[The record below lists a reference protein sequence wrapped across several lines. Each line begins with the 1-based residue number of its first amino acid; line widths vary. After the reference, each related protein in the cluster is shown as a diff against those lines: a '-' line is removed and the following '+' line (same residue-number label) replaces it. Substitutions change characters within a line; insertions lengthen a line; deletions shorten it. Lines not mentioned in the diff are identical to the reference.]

1 MKDVRI
7 VVAADNKAGP
17 ALEQAARQMHG
28 LDAATAKAGG
38 GLRALGASAGTLI
51 SGGIAALGASLAA
64 GLVLAVKDAAEAEAG
79 LRKVSD
85 VIAATG
91 GAAGLTTKDIAAMSS
106 ELQRTTTFAD
116 DAINE
121 MSATLL
127 TFRNVSGDTFRAATK
142 AALDMSTVLGTEPQK
157 AAIQLGKAL
166 NDPISGMTAL
176 NRIGVQ
182 FSAAQ
187 KDVIRQMVETGNVA
201 GAQKIIIQELA
212 DKFGGAAEGAAKT
225 FGGRLVVAKN
235 QLGELSEA
243 VGGAIT
249 SSGAFNV
256 VLDMVGG
263 TLAGATTWVE
273 EHKRE
278 LQTLVKN
285 GVLYAVDA
293 FRVLSAA
300 IGVVEG
306 AFRTSIGVNKMVVGG
321 LQMLGGIAM
330 QVGSAL
336 VGAFTGALEPL
347 KWLAR
352 GLDVV
357 GSGISRIP
365 GMPAWQSLE
374 SKIAGLQA
382 GSRNLAKSGDSI
394 GKSWYAAGAKTVESG
409 ARMIGSVGEVVER
422 YRAFDATL
430 VSARAAIGKADL
442 AIDNTVSTT
451 KKAAGAFVDA
461 DGRLR
466 GLNESAKAGA
476 KAQAA
481 HAEAAKKS
489 AGAVQE
495 LAAASN
501 EAGADTA
508 LSDLLRERTDLFG
521 TFAEASREASTTI
534 SDAIGAIGDAF
545 ETATGRSIKGIGSL
559 QKAVE
564 LFAGGK
570 AGDGLAGALNIA
582 AFVGSN
588 IGGKAG
594 SFVTGAASAALAGLQ
609 TGGPVG
615 AAIGGVI
622 GGVMSLFGGDDKA
635 KAERAG
641 ARSQAYDTMLQSALS
656 GGGYSRRLLASAGW
670 TFGAVSE
677 YRMPEAIAGKAAGSR
692 LLADRGTEGTR
703 ALAEFVS
710 VMDAAAQ
717 SVRRFASTDIAA
729 GLEDIAAKYE
739 YTIATA
745 GRLAEV
751 EAARIAD
758 LIDYVTGIN
767 ASSVLDMIRSSVES
781 FDGYAS
787 AGAAFAAK
795 LTDAVRQ
802 SIMTMAISDLVNTT
816 LMPMLQPALSEI
828 TAKLLGG
835 SLAAGDMAGL
845 IGQAQAAAEA
855 IAPLI
860 DALYGAFAAGGVVAG
875 GEAVSAAGDLAAS
888 ASALTGTVA
897 DVETATAALASTGS
911 DMAATA
917 SRLADA
923 AVNVAAT
930 TDTQEASL
938 TRLAAV
944 ADKLL
949 AAVTALHGTEQRA
962 QTELKSINSTLS
974 RAGSSGVILVRTV

>member
-1 MKDVRI
+1 
-7 VVAADNKAGP
+7 
-17 ALEQAARQMHG
+17 
-28 LDAATAKAGG
+28 
-38 GLRALGASAGTLI
+38 
-51 SGGIAALGASLAA
+51 
-64 GLVLAVKDAAEAEAG
+64 
-79 LRKVSD
+79 
-85 VIAATG
+85 
-91 GAAGLTTKDIAAMSS
+91 
-106 ELQRTTTFAD
+106 
-116 DAINE
+116 
-121 MSATLL
+121 
-127 TFRNVSGDTFRAATK
+127 
-142 AALDMSTVLGTEPQK
+142 
-157 AAIQLGKAL
+157 
-166 NDPISGMTAL
+166 
-176 NRIGVQ
+176 
-182 FSAAQ
+182 
-187 KDVIRQMVETGNVA
+187 
-201 GAQKIIIQELA
+201 
-212 DKFGGAAEGAAKT
+212 
-225 FGGRLVVAKN
+225 
-235 QLGELSEA
+235 
-243 VGGAIT
+243 
-249 SSGAFNV
+249 
-256 VLDMVGG
+256 
-263 TLAGATTWVE
+263 
-273 EHKRE
+273 
-278 LQTLVKN
+278 
-285 GVLYAVDA
+285 
-293 FRVLSAA
+293 
-300 IGVVEG
+300 
-306 AFRTSIGVNKMVVGG
+306 
-321 LQMLGGIAM
+321 
-330 QVGSAL
+330 
-336 VGAFTGALEPL
+336 
-347 KWLAR
+347 
-352 GLDVV
+352 
-357 GSGISRIP
+357 
-365 GMPAWQSLE
+365 MPAWQSLE

-442 AIDNTVSTT
+442 AIDNTASTT

-609 TGGPVG
+609 IGGGPVG

-635 KAERAG
+635 KAERAD